1 LDAKEV
7 SELKDEMI
15 LISLHK
21 IVKDLD
27 HETMQIAGHYG
38 LSFPQFMV
46 LEALMHKD
54 EMCIGDIKDTIL
66 SSNGT
71 IPVIIQNLEKQGLLK
86 RRKDQT
92 DRRKSMISLTAQGRQ
107 IIEKIVP
114 ENENMYRARFQIWSK
129 EEKRTLIQLLN
140 RYHQIIEIGDE

>member
-1 LDAKEV
+1 MYIIRL
-7 SELKDEMI
+7 
-15 LISLHK
+15 
-21 IVKDLD
+21 
-27 HETMQIAGHYG
+27 

>member
-1 LDAKEV
+1 VKEV

>member
-1 LDAKEV
+1 M

-15 LISLHK
+15 LIGLHK

-86 RRKDQT
+86 RRKDQN

-114 ENENMYRARFQIWSK
+114 ENTNMYHTRFQIWSE
-129 EEKRTLIQLLN
+129 EEKRTLIHLLN
-140 RYHQIIEIGDE
+140 RYRQLKETGDE

>member
-1 LDAKEV
+1 M

-114 ENENMYRARFQIWSK
+114 ENENMYRARFQIWSE

>member
-1 LDAKEV
+1 M
-7 SELKDEMI
+7 KDEMI
-15 LISLHK
+15 LIALHK

-114 ENENMYRARFQIWSK
+114 ENTNMYRARFQIWSK

>member
-1 LDAKEV
+1 M
-7 SELKDEMI
+7 KDEMI
-15 LISLHK
+15 LIALHK

-86 RRKDQT
+86 RRKDQN

-114 ENENMYRARFQIWSK
+114 ENENMYHMRFQIWSE
-129 EEKRTLIQLLN
+129 EEKRTLIHLLN
-140 RYHQIIEIGDE
+140 RYRQIIETGDE

>member
-1 LDAKEV
+1 M
-7 SELKDEMI
+7 KDEMI

-46 LEALMHKD
+46 LEALMHKN

>member
-1 LDAKEV
+1 M

-86 RRKDQT
+86 SRKDQT

>member
-1 LDAKEV
+1 M

>member
-1 LDAKEV
+1 M
-7 SELKDEMI
+7 KDEMI
-15 LISLHK
+15 LITLHK

-86 RRKDQT
+86 RRKDLN

-114 ENENMYRARFQIWSK
+114 KNANMYHTRFQIWSE

-140 RYHQIIEIGDE
+140 RYRQLIETGDE

>member
-1 LDAKEV
+1 M
-7 SELKDEMI
+7 KDEMI

>member
-1 LDAKEV
+1 M
-7 SELKDEMI
+7 KDEMI
-15 LISLHK
+15 LVDFHK

-27 HETMQIAGHYG
+27 HETMQIASNYG

-46 LEALMHKD
+46 LEALMHKE
-54 EMCIGDIKDTIL
+54 EMCIGEIKETIL

-86 RRKDQT
+86 RRKDPQ
-92 DRRKSMISLTAQGRQ
+92 DRRKSMVSLTLEGRQ
-107 IIEKIVP
+107 LIEKIVP
-114 ENENMYRARFQIWSK
+114 ENTKMYRSRFAIWSD

-140 RYHQIIEIGDE
+140 QYRKKTETGDE

>member
-1 LDAKEV
+1 M
-7 SELKDEMI
+7 KDEMI

-86 RRKDQT
+86 RRKDLN

-114 ENENMYRARFQIWSK
+114 KNANMYHTRFQIWSE

-140 RYHQIIEIGDE
+140 RYRQLIETGDE

>member
-1 LDAKEV
+1 M
-7 SELKDEMI
+7 KDEMI
-15 LISLHK
+15 LIALHK

-86 RRKDQT
+86 RRKDQN

-114 ENENMYRARFQIWSK
+114 ENENMYHMRFQIWSE
-129 EEKRTLIQLLN
+129 EEKRTLIHLLN
-140 RYHQIIEIGDE
+140 RYRQLKETGDE

>member
-1 LDAKEV
+1 M
-7 SELKDEMI
+7 KDEMI

-86 RRKDQT
+86 RRKDLN

>member
-1 LDAKEV
+1 M
-7 SELKDEMI
+7 KDEMI
-15 LISLHK
+15 LIALHK

-86 RRKDQT
+86 RRKDLN

-114 ENENMYRARFQIWSK
+114 KNANMYHTRFQIWSE

-140 RYHQIIEIGDE
+140 RYRQLIETGDE

>member
-1 LDAKEV
+1 
-7 SELKDEMI
+7 LKDEMI

>member
-1 LDAKEV
+1 MKEV

-15 LISLHK
+15 LIALHK

-46 LEALMHKD
+46 LEAL
-54 EMCIGDIKDTIL
+54 IGDIKDTIL